1 VPRHWPSA
9 RRHSLQ
15 TLAQAQAVGA
25 GSCDHAGVARLPP
38 LDPADAEP
46 SVRAALER
54 LPPLA
59 IFATVANAQ
68 GPFVN
73 WLRFGGDC
81 LDGRWFDAVLREL
94 AILCVARLTP
104 GAEYEWVQHVPILL
118 AVGGTPEQ
126 VAALEADDLEAEAL
140 GEDGRLVVRFTSQV
154 LRDATPDD
162 ATFAAMSARFTAAEI
177 TQLLLVIGQYMMVA
191 RVMATAQLEVDA
203 VLGAD
208 VLAGVERSSGARRQ
222 DGQTPE

>member
-1 VPRHWPSA
+1 M
-9 RRHSLQ
+9 
-15 TLAQAQAVGA
+15 
-25 GSCDHAGVARLPP
+25 ARLPA
-38 LDPADAEP
+38 LDPADADP
-46 SVRAALER
+46 PVRAALER

-59 IFATVANAQ
+59 IFSTVANAQ
-68 GPFVN
+68 GTFVN

-81 LDGRWFDAVLREL
+81 LDARWFDPVLREL
-94 AILCVARLTP
+94 AILRVARLTP

-118 AVGGTPEQ
+118 AVGGAPKQ
-126 VAALEADDLEAEAL
+126 VAALQADDVESEAL

-154 LRDATPDD
+154 VLDATPDD
-162 ATFAAMSARFTAAEI
+162 ATFQAMSARFTPAEI

-208 VLAGVERSSGARRQ
+208 VLEGVKRASEERQR
-222 DGQTPE
+222 P